1 MCLKQ
6 MIDVDKILEEIDK
19 LNCFDK
25 QAIYDKI
32 APEVE
37 GYDIKPDIDS
47 FFEYYNVEQLISHVG
62 ESRVLS
68 EMGKSDLIDA
78 LINKCINIADIEKL
92 TDKLADYEREE
103 LFKSYGYVKED
114 EIEEDKETYP
124 DVDGL
129 LEELAQ
135 YVVSP
140 DDIIDYLK
148 KIPEE
153 VRKEIIIQAVMR
165 WIS

>member
-1 MCLKQ
+1 
-6 MIDVDKILEEIDK
+6 MIDVDKILEEIDH

-47 FFEYYNVEQLISHVG
+47 FFEYYNVEQLIDHVG

-68 EMGKSDLIDA
+68 EMRKEVLMEA
-78 LINKCINIADIEKL
+78 LINKRLNEEDMEQLMDKI
-92 TDKLADYEREE
+92 TDGEREE

-114 EIEEDKETYP
+114 DIEEDKETYP

-129 LEELAQ
+129 LEELST

-140 DDIIDYLK
+140 DDIIDYLN